1 MPLEMSNQISV
12 AEKRKILARLL
23 AEGDGVIDYNKMSKD
38 NSPSDVREYL
48 SMLPLGQP
56 VLIGGGIMRV
66 AEYQGRPDSSIP
78 DDMKQYYKNKNYKNI
93 RTLK

>member
-1 MPLEMSNQISV
+1 
-12 AEKRKILARLL
+12 L

-66 AEYQGRPDSSIP
+66 AELAITLIRALAKR
-78 DDMKQYYKNKNYKNI
+78 KQQNERK
-93 RTLK
+93 